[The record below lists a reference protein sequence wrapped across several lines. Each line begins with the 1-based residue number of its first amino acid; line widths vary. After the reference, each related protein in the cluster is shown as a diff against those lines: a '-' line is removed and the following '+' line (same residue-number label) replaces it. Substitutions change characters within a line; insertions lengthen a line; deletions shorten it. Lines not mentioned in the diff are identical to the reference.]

1 MNLTKYIC
9 QNRTKYFNKRTQRF
23 EYSDCGSCPVCRYRK
38 NMRQF
43 SILTQ
48 SCKAYKHKFFVT
60 LTYSRESIPTY
71 RFYIKDFDGINTLM
85 AAPVSQRIKDV
96 DNSHYRIGEYNE
108 ELQGKLFS
116 YNLAINTNDNFSN
129 YEFPVLF
136 YKDVQD
142 FLKRLRIG
150 FSRYIKGKSDIK
162 FFCLSEYGAKYYRPH
177 YHLLLFTNNPRFETY
192 VTGTMREFKRYHS
205 KKLGRD
211 VVKYVSDLW
220 KFGIIDLGRTK
231 GENEAASYC
240 SAYVS
245 ANTCDTSILSSFVSP
260 VNFKKSTKL
269 PVDVRNFVERNKAII
284 LPMPEEDI
292 KNFRFVDNGNIYL
305 LAEKYN
311 YACAIFPKCPYI
323 IPRSAG
329 ELSAI
334 ISQFS
339 TSVHGK
345 QKLCDYIAEREQQ
358 PDKFRTY
365 HALMS
370 YLKRCY
376 IAEHNAYCVEDIQ
389 QYMTNVIYSLRR
401 FANYYKKYNSIEFCQ
416 KLMNLWSYFQKQQL
430 FYYFNFL
437 AHQREPFFS
446 LIDGRDDIYKA
457 QSLSMANDELGKAKR
472 KKLHNDLNHK
482 SK

>member
-1 MNLTKYIC
+1 
-9 QNRTKYFNKRTQRF
+9 
-23 EYSDCGSCPVCRYRK
+23 
-38 NMRQF
+38 
-43 SILTQ
+43 
-48 SCKAYKHKFFVT
+48 
-60 LTYSRESIPTY
+60 
-71 RFYIKDFDGINTLM
+71 M

-96 DNSHYRIGEYNE
+96 DNSHYRIGEYND
-108 ELQGKLFS
+108 ELQGKLFN

-129 YEFPVLF
+129 YEFPTLF

-150 FSRYIKGKSDIK
+150 FSRYIKDKSDLK
-162 FFCLSEYGAKYYRPH
+162 FFCLSEYGAKYFRPH
-177 YHLLLFTNNPRFETY
+177 YHLLLFTNDPRFENY
-192 VTGTMREFKRYHS
+192 VIGTMREFKRYRS
-205 KKLGRD
+205 KRLGRD
-211 VVKYVSDLW
+211 VVKYVSSLW
-220 KFGIIDLGRTK
+220 RFGIIDFGRTK
-231 GENEAASYC
+231 GESEASSYC

-245 ANTCDTSILSSFVSP
+245 ANCGDSSILSSFVAP

-269 PVDVRNFVERNKAII
+269 PVDVRRFVEANKHIV

-292 KNFRFVDNGNIYL
+292 KNFRIVDNGNIYL

-323 IPRSAG
+323 VPRSAG
-329 ELSAI
+329 ELSSI

-339 TSVHGK
+339 TSFHGK
-345 QKLCDYIAEREQQ
+345 QKLSEYIAERERDF
-358 PDKFRTY
+358 DKFRTY
-365 HALMS
+365 HALMY

-376 IAEHNAYCVEDIQ
+376 IAEHNAYCVEDIN

-401 FANYYKKYNSIEFCQ
+401 FANYYKRYNSIEFCQ
-416 KLMNLWSYFQKQQL
+416 KLINLWSYFQKQQL

-437 AHQREPFFS
+437 AHQCEPFFS
-446 LIDGRDDIYKA
+446 LIDGRDDIYKR

-472 KKLHNDLNHK
+472 KKMHNDLNHK